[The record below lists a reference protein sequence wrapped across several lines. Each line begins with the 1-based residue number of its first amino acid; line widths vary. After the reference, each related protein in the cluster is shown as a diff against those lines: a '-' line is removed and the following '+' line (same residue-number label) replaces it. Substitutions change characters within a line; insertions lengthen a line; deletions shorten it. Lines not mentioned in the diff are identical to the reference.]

1 MIDSNLLLPIARKIS
16 RNKIGIITD
25 LPFHGLDIWNHYE
38 ISWLNDKGKP
48 LVAMAEIIYPC
59 DSPNLIESKSMK
71 LYFNSF
77 NNTKITDVFKLQK
90 IIQEDLTTRVGM
102 NVSVTIKHLADAM
115 IYAALEGEC
124 LDNLD
129 ITCSVYARDK
139 SFLTTDDSIVEEVLY
154 SNLLKSNCP
163 VTGQPD
169 WGSVQIAYKGR
180 KINHEGLLRYIISYR
195 DCTDFGE
202 QCVEQI
208 FTDILTMCQPEEL
221 IVYGRYTR
229 RGGIDINSVRA
240 TKNIKYQIENKRLCR
255 Q

>member
-1 MIDSNLLLPIARKIS
+1 MIDANLLLLIARKIN
-16 RNKIGIITD
+16 RDKIGITTD
-25 LPFHGLDIWNHYE
+25 LPFHGADIWNHYE

-48 LVAMAEIIYPC
+48 LAAMAEIIYPC

-77 NNTKITDVFKLQK
+77 NNTKITDVLTLQE
-90 IIQEDLTTRVGM
+90 IIQTDLSNRVGA
-102 NVSVTIKHLADAM
+102 NVSVTIKNLTDEM
-115 IYAALEGEC
+115 IYAALQGEC

-139 SFLTTDDSIVEEVLY
+139 SFLKTHNVVVEEVVY

-180 KINHEGLLRYIISYR
+180 KINHEGLLRYIVSYR

-202 QCVEQI
+202 QCVERI
-208 FTDILTMCQPEEL
+208 FIDILTTCQPDEL
-221 IVYGRYTR
+221 TVYGRYTR
-229 RGGIDINSVRA
+229 RGGIDINSLRA
-240 TKNIKYQIENKRLCR
+240 TKNVKYQIENKRLCR